1 MTKGADLTAKNNNG
15 TFEVIAGRLRAMSD
29 PARLAILHCL
39 CDGEKNVSCIVD
51 ETGYGQAC
59 ISKHL
64 SILRRHELVSTR
76 RDHRKIF
83 YSLTSTLPE
92 DICRMVC
99 RSMEDTTTDRL
110 DALRSS
116 YTRQPAE
123 GPGIPPVGRSA
134 TGGGTE

>member
-1 MTKGADLTAKNNNG
+1 MAAKNDNG
-15 TFEVIAGRLRAMSD
+15 TFDVIAGRLRAMSD
-29 PARLAILHCL
+29 PARLAIIHCL
-39 CDGEKNVSCIVD
+39 CGGEKNVSCIVD

-59 ISKHL
+59 VSKHL

-99 RSMEDTTTDRL
+99 RSIEDTTTDQL
-110 DALRSS
+110 DALRSF
-116 YTRQPAE
+116 YPRQSTGE
-123 GPGIPPVGRSA
+123 TGIPPVGES
-134 TGGGTE
+134 TPGGDTE

>member
-1 MTKGADLTAKNNNG
+1 MAAKNDNG
-15 TFEVIAGRLRAMSD
+15 TFDEIAGRLRAMSD
-29 PARLAILHCL
+29 PARLAIIHCL
-39 CDGEKNVSCIVD
+39 CGGEKNVSRIVD

-64 SILRRHELVSTR
+64 SILRRHELVRTR

-99 RSMEDTTTDRL
+99 RSIEDTTSDRL
-110 DALRSS
+110 DALRSF
-116 YTRQPAE
+116 YPRQQA
-123 GPGIPPVGRSA
+123 GGSTIPPAGRPA
-134 TGGGTE
+134 AGGKTE

>member
-1 MTKGADLTAKNNNG
+1 MKGADLAAKNDNG
-15 TFEVIAGRLRAMSD
+15 TFDVIAGRLKAMSD
-29 PARLAILHCL
+29 PARLAIIHCL
-39 CDGEKNVSCIVD
+39 CGGEKNVSCIVD

-59 ISKHL
+59 VSKHL

-99 RSMEDTTTDRL
+99 RSIEDTTTDRL
-110 DALRSS
+110 DALRSF
-116 YTRQPAE
+116 YPRQSAGDHDTSPA
-123 GPGIPPVGRSA
+123 GQPLA
-134 TGGGTE
+134 GGNNE

>member
-1 MTKGADLTAKNNNG
+1 MADDNVND

-59 ISKHL
+59 VSRHL

-76 RDHRKIF
+76 REHRKIF

-92 DICRMVC
+92 DVCRMVC
-99 RSMEDTTTDRL
+99 RSIEGTASDRL
-110 DALRSS
+110 DALRSF
-116 YTRQPAE
+116 YPRQSAGDPGTSPAA
-123 GPGIPPVGRSA
+123 GPSD
-134 TGGGTE
+134 GGENG

>member
-1 MTKGADLTAKNNNG
+1 MKGTDLAAKNDNG
-15 TFEVIAGRLRAMSD
+15 TFDAIAGRLRAMSD
-29 PARLAILHCL
+29 PARLAIIHCL
-39 CDGEKNVSCIVD
+39 CSGEKNVSCIVE

-59 ISKHL
+59 VSKHL

-99 RSMEDTTTDRL
+99 RSIEDSTSDRL
-110 DALRSS
+110 DALRSF
-116 YTRQPAE
+116 YPRQSAG
-123 GPGIPPVGRSA
+123 GPGILPAGRPA
-134 TGGGTE
+134 AGGDPE

>member
-1 MTKGADLTAKNNNG
+1 MAAKNDNG
-15 TFEVIAGRLRAMSD
+15 TFDAIAGRLRAMSD
-29 PARLAILHCL
+29 PARLAIIHCL
-39 CDGEKNVSCIVD
+39 CGGEKNVSCIVD

-59 ISKHL
+59 VSKHL

-99 RSMEDTTTDRL
+99 RSIEDTATDRL
-110 DALRSS
+110 DALRSF
-116 YTRQPAE
+116 YPRRPA
-123 GPGIPPVGRSA
+123 GDPGISPADQPLA
-134 TGGGTE
+134 GGDTE

>member
-1 MTKGADLTAKNNNG
+1 MAAKNDNG
-15 TFEVIAGRLRAMSD
+15 TFNVIAGRLKAMSD
-29 PARLAILHCL
+29 PARLAIIHCL
-39 CDGEKNVSCIVD
+39 CGGEKNVSCIVD

-59 ISKHL
+59 VSKHL

-99 RSMEDTTTDRL
+99 RSIEDTTTDQL
-110 DALRSS
+110 DALRSF
-116 YTRQPAE
+116 YPRQST
-123 GPGIPPVGRSA
+123 GGTGIPPVGES
-134 TGGGTE
+134 TPGGDTE

>member
-1 MTKGADLTAKNNNG
+1 MKGTDLAAKNDNG
-15 TFEVIAGRLRAMSD
+15 TFDVIAGRLKAMSD
-29 PARLAILHCL
+29 PARLAIIHCL
-39 CDGEKNVSCIVD
+39 CGGEKNVSCIVD

-59 ISKHL
+59 VSKHL

-99 RSMEDTTTDRL
+99 RSIEDTTTDRL
-110 DALRSS
+110 DALRSFYPGLS
-116 YTRQPAE
+116 AGDHDTSPAGQPLA
-123 GPGIPPVGRSA
+123 
-134 TGGGTE
+134 GGNDE

>member
-1 MTKGADLTAKNNNG
+1 MKGLDLAAKNDNG
-15 TFEVIAGRLRAMSD
+15 TFGEIAGRLRAMSD
-29 PARLAILHCL
+29 PARLAIIHCL

-59 ISKHL
+59 VSKHL

-99 RSMEDTTTDRL
+99 RSIEDTTTDRL
-110 DALRSS
+110 DALRSF
-116 YTRQPAE
+116 YPRQSA
-123 GPGIPPVGRSA
+123 GGTGIPPA
-134 TGGGTE
+134 GGPVAGGDSE

>member
-1 MTKGADLTAKNNNG
+1 MKGADLAAKNDNG
-15 TFEVIAGRLRAMSD
+15 TFDVIAGRLKAMSD
-29 PARLAILHCL
+29 PARLAIIHCL
-39 CDGEKNVSCIVD
+39 CGGEKNVSCIVD

-59 ISKHL
+59 VSKHL

-99 RSMEDTTTDRL
+99 RSIEDTTTDRL
-110 DALRSS
+110 DALRSF
-116 YTRQPAE
+116 YPRQSAGDPNISPA
-123 GPGIPPVGRSA
+123 GQPLA
-134 TGGGTE
+134 GGNNE

>member
-1 MTKGADLTAKNNNG
+1 LAEKNDNG
-15 TFEVIAGRLRAMSD
+15 TFSAIAGRLRAMSD
-29 PARLAILHCL
+29 PARLAIIHCL
-39 CDGEKNVSCIVD
+39 CGGEKNVSCIVD

-59 ISKHL
+59 VSKHL

-99 RSMEDTTTDRL
+99 RSMEDTTIDRL
-110 DALRSS
+110 DALRSF
-116 YTRQPAE
+116 YPRQST
-123 GPGIPPVGRSA
+123 GGTGIPPVGESA
-134 TGGGTE
+134 PGGDTE